1 MRTKPNERALASP
14 AFDRLRNISWLFDE
28 LIRIPG
34 TNMRVGLDAVLGL
47 LPGGGD
53 LVGGA
58 VSAYAILIARR
69 LGAPPAVIARMT
81 LNILVDA
88 VFGAVPLLGD
98 LFDAGWKANRRNLA
112 LLEEFAVAPVQAKR
126 GSMAVVVVAIA
137 VLFALLIGIGYVTI
151 KILGFIVAVVTA

>member
-1 MRTKPNERALASP
+1 MRPKPNERALASP
-14 AFDRLRNISWLFDE
+14 GLDRLRNISWIFDE
-28 LIRIPG
+28 LVRIPG

-58 VSAYAILIARR
+58 VSAYAILIAQR

-81 LNILVDA
+81 INILVDA

-98 LFDAGWKANRRNLA
+98 LFDASWKANRRNLA
-112 LLEEFAVAPVQAKR
+112 LLEEYAVAPTRAKR
-126 GSMAVVVVAIA
+126 GSMTVVVIAIA
-137 VLFALLIGIGYVTI
+137 VLFALLIGIGYITVR
-151 KILGFIVAVVTA
+151 ILGWILGQF